1 MTITPA
7 MIKKATPTTIDLWN
21 SKTSTYAYYPAV
33 DFHTRGYH
41 EPVALTP
48 TGRKNP
54 RMFASA
60 SLAYAYAERELAKR
74 QGKPPP
80 VQPKPQQLITIR
92 IPVVLHKALAAQA
105 ALRDMTMTDVISTAL
120 QWWVKESPR

>member
-7 MIKKATPTTIDLWN
+7 MIKKATPTTITLHN
-21 SKTSTYAYYPAV
+21 TRTGTLSYFAAA
-33 DFHTRGYH
+33 TRGWD
-41 EPVALTP
+41 PVALTP
-48 TGRKNP
+48 KGRTNP

-80 VQPKPQQLITIR
+80 VQPKPQKLITIR
-92 IPVVLHKALAAQA
+92 IPGVLHKALVAQA